1 VPRRKEGKLMSE
13 RIEALC
19 EAATPGPWNSYV
31 GWCSVESTSDVGGYI
46 FFDEQSR
53 EDDRAFIAHA
63 RQLLPLML
71 DVVKASRAEYDEQ
84 LAECD
89 RKDCE
94 WLPNRLWGKSFTAL
108 DNYCA
113 EHLPER
119 SEG

>member
-1 VPRRKEGKLMSE
+1 MIE

-19 EAATPGPWNSYV
+19 EAATPGPW
-31 GWCSVESTSDVGGYI
+31 ESQPSGDLPDHKDIWSESGHFVAGGNI
-46 FFDEQSR
+46 DET
-53 EDDRAFIAHA
+53 DAAFIAHA

-71 DVVKASRAEYDEQ
+71 EVVKASRAEYDEQ

-94 WLPNRLWGKSFTAL
+94 WLSNRLWGKSFTAL

-113 EHLPER
+113 EHLPEG